1 MENRFNLIDEP
12 WIPIADY
19 GRASLKEVFSNK
31 NFQSLGGNP
40 IQKIAVF
47 KLLLAIA
54 QAAATPENETQW
66 QALGADGLAQK
77 CLAYLDN
84 WYDRFYLYG
93 EKPFL
98 QMPQVVKSIEERTKT
113 WLGKAKTAGAKSA
126 VELTGMPKPFGSGFY
141 PDLPSENNTF
151 LSHTLQERKLDEA
164 EQALFLIGLMNFAFG
179 GKRVEADLTSL
190 GGNKLGNRHT
200 AKAGPS
206 IGGHW
211 GYLHS
216 FVLGES
222 LFESIWLNL
231 LTKKIIEQRPVWSGL
246 GKAPWESMP
255 ESESCERAKE
265 YSTSYMSALVALSR
279 FVFFSDNGIYYLEG
293 ISYPNTK
300 DGWFEPSIFLDNSGK
315 DIKVKYVDPEK
326 RPWRELQ
333 ALLSLKNNNMECM
346 AVRMGLERAHHI
358 KLACVWSAGLRVSPS
373 MGDQSVKQ
381 SDDFV
386 ESSVWLDPSVLDEI
400 AIDVLRNEMEGIES
414 LGSQLKIKVINYLKE
429 FEPKKN
435 SKPNPKWGEIANNAT
450 NLFWQLCERD
460 FQTLVDNCESDSES
474 NQARQKLRR
483 KFASYQR
490 QAYDHYCPNETAR
503 QIDAWAHN
511 LPNHSKYLAMEAS

>member
-54 QAAATPENETQW
+54 QAAATPENEAQW

-77 CLAYLDN
+77 CLAYLDK
-84 WYDRFYLYG
+84 WYDCFYLYG

-98 QMPQVVKSIEERTKT
+98 QMPQVVQKIEERTKAR
-113 WLGKAKTAGAKSA
+113 LAKAKTAGDKGVAELSGKPKS
-126 VELTGMPKPFGSGFY
+126 FGSGFY

-151 LSHTLQERKLDEA
+151 LSHSLQERKLNEA
-164 EQALFLIGLMNFAFG
+164 EQALFLVGLMNFAFG

-206 IGGHW
+206 MGGYW

-216 FVLGES
+216 FVLGEN
-222 LFESIWLNL
+222 LAESIWLNL

-246 GKAPWESMP
+246 GNPPWESMP
-255 ESESCERAKE
+255 ENESCERAKE

-279 FVFFSDNGIYYLEG
+279 FVLLSDNGIYYLEG
-293 ISYPNTK
+293 ICYPNTK

-315 DIKVKYVDPEK
+315 DTKVKYVDPEK

-333 ALLSLKNNNMECM
+333 ALLSLQNKNMECM

-358 KLACVWSAGLRVSPS
+358 KLACIWSAGLKASS
-373 MGDQSVKQ
+373 NSGDQSVKQ

-386 ESSVWLDPSVLDEI
+386 ESSVWLVPEVLDNSYIDQLNLEMTELDSLAKTLYGRVMGYFKALTVDGKNI
-400 AIDVLRNEMEGIES
+400 A
-414 LGSQLKIKVINYLKE
+414 
-429 FEPKKN
+429 
-435 SKPNPKWGEIANNAT
+435 ANAT

-460 FQTLVDNCESDSES
+460 FQALVLNCENDPES

-511 LPNHSKYLAMEAS
+511 LPNHSKYLAREAS